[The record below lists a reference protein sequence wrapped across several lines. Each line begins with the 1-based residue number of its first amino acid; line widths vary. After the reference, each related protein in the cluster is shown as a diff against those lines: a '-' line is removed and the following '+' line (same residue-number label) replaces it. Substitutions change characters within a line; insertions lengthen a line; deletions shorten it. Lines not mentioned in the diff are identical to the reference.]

1 MYIVDSPP
9 NATVKVVKDGF
20 APVFCPEATVES
32 GPASEPDPAGM
43 TADLSGRVALV
54 TGAAGDGI
62 GQATVREFLAHG
74 ARVAVTDRGARRTP
88 RVLAGLQDEYGENRV
103 QGWVMDV
110 ADRPRA
116 AAVFSEITA
125 ALGPVDILVNNAGI
139 NVVADV
145 HELTPED
152 WDAVIAVNLSAPWYL
167 SALVLPSMRARRGG
181 VIVMVGSVAAYS
193 SDALAR
199 GPYAASKAGLESLT
213 RTIASEGGPFGIRCV
228 GVHPGIIETDWMRDR
243 LDAVQLK
250 DRPVLDR
257 LGRPEE
263 VARVIAFLASDEA
276 SYVTGETVTV
286 SGGFKMRP

>member
-1 MYIVDSPP
+1 M
-9 NATVKVVKDGF
+9 
-20 APVFCPEATVES
+20 
-32 GPASEPDPAGM
+32 PDPAD
-43 TADLSGRVALV
+43 TTVDFSGRVALV

-62 GQATVREFLAHG
+62 GQATVRELLARG

-88 RVLAGLQDEYGENRV
+88 RVLAELQAEYGEDRV
-103 QGWVMDV
+103 RGWVMDV
-110 ADRPRA
+110 ADRPR
-116 AAVFSEITA
+116 VKTVVQEVTEV
-125 ALGPVDILVNNAGI
+125 LGPVDVLVNNAGI

-152 WDAVIAVNLSAPWYL
+152 WDAVVAVNLSAPWYL
-167 SALVLPSMRARRGG
+167 SALVLPAMRARRQG

-228 GVHPGIIETDWMRDR
+228 GVHPGIIETGWMRDR
-243 LDAVQLK
+243 LASVQLR
-250 DRPVLDR
+250 DRPALDR

-263 VARVIAFLASDEA
+263 VARVIGFLASDAA